1 MNTPHPSVLRSL
13 DTSGFG
19 HLQDNIVSDEA
30 ETSPERTPR
39 QVLSRH
45 RCAQS
50 IVSVAASG
58 AEGGDAIAWVSTCF
72 VVLPQKR
79 QTHGVAGGEF
89 SGDESTE
96 DNAECLFRDLGSGT
110 RRSEKIGGGS

>member
-79 QTHGVAGGEF
+79 QTHGVAGETLALVPA
-89 SGDESTE
+89 DRRKLV
-96 DNAECLFRDLGSGT
+96 AEVDLCW
-110 RRSEKIGGGS
+110 EILDWKEN